1 MAAYLRRRL
10 LQAALTIWAVSIL
23 SFVLIELPP
32 GDFVTAYVD
41 RRASQGIPLPP
52 EEIQVLRVRYGLDQP
67 AAQRYLIWMGRLLRG
82 DLGVSWIRGQPV
94 SEIIS
99 DRLWLT
105 MTVSLAAI
113 LFTWAVALPLGVYSA
128 IRQYSAGDYLFTL
141 LCFAGVGVPNFLLG
155 LLVMYLGFVWFDA
168 DVGGLLSTQYADA
181 PWNLAKLWDLVKH
194 LPLPALVLG
203 VGGTAHMIRILRANL
218 LDELSKPYVLTARA
232 KGLSEVR
239 LLLKYPLRVALNPFV
254 STAGY
259 LLPYLVSGSVI
270 VSMVMSLP
278 TVAPVLLSAL
288 MDQDLYLAGTLVL
301 LLGVLTV
308 AGTLISDLLL
318 LWIDPRNPVPG
329 EVMNPEPEELG
340 VQLES
345 ASSWQLTWRRFRRH
359 KLAVVSLILL
369 GFLYLVVLLADF
381 VATADPNRIDASRA
395 YLPPPTHP
403 PEGRQRIQPPCAP
416 GVRGVG
422 PQHFPKVHRTDPD
435 RRLPVR
441 LLARGYEYDFL
452 GLVPTDL
459 HLVGVAGGT
468 QALALLGTDGLGRD
482 LFSRLVHGTR
492 TSLTIGLVGVALSL
506 VLGVVLGGISGFY
519 GGAVDTVIQRIIE
532 ILLSIPTIPL
542 WLGLAAA
549 MPRDWGVL
557 RVYFILTVIL
567 SLIGWTRLGRE
578 VRGLFLV
585 LRQEDYVLAAE
596 LMGASRASII
606 RRHLVP
612 AISSHVI
619 ATATLAL
626 PAMIIAETS
635 LSFLGLGLRPPAIS
649 WGILLQGA
657 QQVQVLALRPWLLA
671 PAAPVIVAILAFNFV
686 GDGLRDAA
694 DPYARRT

>member
-1 MAAYLRRRL
+1 
-10 LQAALTIWAVSIL
+10 
-23 SFVLIELPP
+23 
-32 GDFVTAYVD
+32 
-41 RRASQGIPLPP
+41 
-52 EEIQVLRVRYGLDQP
+52 
-67 AAQRYLIWMGRLLRG
+67 
-82 DLGVSWIRGQPV
+82 
-94 SEIIS
+94 
-99 DRLWLT
+99 
-105 MTVSLAAI
+105 
-113 LFTWAVALPLGVYSA
+113 
-128 IRQYSAGDYLFTL
+128 
-141 LCFAGVGVPNFLLG
+141 
-155 LLVMYLGFVWFDA
+155 
-168 DVGGLLSTQYADA
+168 
-181 PWNLAKLWDLVKH
+181 
-194 LPLPALVLG
+194 
-203 VGGTAHMIRILRANL
+203 
-218 LDELSKPYVLTARA
+218 
-232 KGLSEVR
+232 
-239 LLLKYPLRVALNPFV
+239 
-254 STAGY
+254 
-259 LLPYLVSGSVI
+259 
-270 VSMVMSLP
+270 
-278 TVAPVLLSAL
+278 
-288 MDQDLYLAGTLVL
+288 
-301 LLGVLTV
+301 
-308 AGTLISDLLL
+308 
-318 LWIDPRNPVPG
+318 
-329 EVMNPEPEELG
+329 MNPEPEELG

-395 YLPPPTHP
+395 YLPPQPIHLKDDSGFNPHVHP
-403 PEGRQRIQPPCAP
+403 VSGEWDHNIFR
-416 GVRGVG
+416 
-422 PQHFPKVHRTDPD
+422 KVHRTDPD

-468 QALALLGTDGLGRD
+468 RALALLGTDGLGRD